1 MSLLATLDNEIE
13 LLGGASNRDVLKG
26 LAIALAIKS
35 KIIHWADNTTPKGV
49 KLLVN
54 IPLERTDSKAIN
66 FAPLAMIEHEEER
79 K

>member
-1 MSLLATLDNEIE
+1 MKSSFWVEP
-13 LLGGASNRDVLKG
+13 
-26 LAIALAIKS
+26 AIGMFYRIGYDMGKKS
-35 KIIHWADNTTPKGV
+35 KIIHWADETTPIRV

-54 IPLERTDSKAIN
+54 NPLERTDSKVIN